1 MTAGGDQA
9 KPKPAGAWTAEQT
22 VEYMIDKVFEEGD
35 FYVICPDNET
45 SSVSW
50 AGPRLDGAKIR
61 VVGRVNS
68 LCGLAEPAHRRSTRR
83 GSSGTSGISSRTDP
97 LSRAGIRLVSA
108 CTPFRVVH
116 SVP

>member
-50 AGPRLDGAKIR
+50 ANLTFSPYSIR
-61 VVGRVNS
+61 RGLVQARWRTPLSVTRSCGGRVAMSLVNS
-68 LCGLAEPAHRRSTRR
+68 LSPHAGPRQGEDRMEPPGYH
-83 GSSGTSGISSRTDP
+83 
-97 LSRAGIRLVSA
+97 
-108 CTPFRVVH
+108 
-116 SVP
+116 